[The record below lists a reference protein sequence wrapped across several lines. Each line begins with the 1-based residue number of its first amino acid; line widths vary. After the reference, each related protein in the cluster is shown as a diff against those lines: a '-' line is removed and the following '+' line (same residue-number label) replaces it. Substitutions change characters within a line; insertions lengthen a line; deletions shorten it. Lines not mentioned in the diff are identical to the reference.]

1 MLRVVVLL
9 PLVAVAATSALAQ
22 SSAVPP
28 APAASV
34 NESAV
39 SERVRREAGNPLRL
53 ILEASR
59 IRRAPAEAETPP
71 ARRPVA
77 GAPTGSVAAPVPPAP
92 GAVPAAVVPAA
103 ALAAVPL
110 AAPAA
115 PEPVLR
121 TLAAPAETGSAV
133 GRIARDESLAPV
145 SPVAPLALP
154 AVPARGPAA
163 APVVAAP
170 PPQPVA
176 AAPAAAATSAPPKLL
191 TRVDPDIPS
200 AVMRRLGYPAE
211 FQVDLTIQPDGSV
224 RDVRM
229 VSPAQR
235 AAEPYVV
242 EAMTQWRF
250 ERVAAPR
257 LQRFSLV
264 FAN

>member
-1 MLRVVVLL
+1 MLRAVVLL
-9 PLVAVAATSALAQ
+9 PVVAVAATSALAQ
-22 SSAVPP
+22 AAAVPP

-59 IRRAPAEAETPP
+59 IRRAPAEAETSP

-77 GAPTGSVAAPVPPAP
+77 GAPTG
-92 GAVPAAVVPAA
+92 PAAVPTPP
-103 ALAAVPL
+103 ALAAVPSPE
-110 AAPAA
+110 PAA

-121 TLAAPAETGSAV
+121 TLAAPAETGGAI
-133 GRIARDESLAPV
+133 GRIVRDESLAPV
-145 SPVAPLALP
+145 SPVVPLALP
-154 AVPARGPAA
+154 AVPDRGPAA
-163 APVVAAP
+163 APVVP

-176 AAPAAAATSAPPKLL
+176 AAPAAAATSASPKLL

-211 FQVDLTIQPDGSV
+211 FQVDLTILPDGSV

-242 EAMTQWRF
+242 EAMSQWRF

-264 FAN
+264 YAN

>member
-9 PLVAVAATSALAQ
+9 PVVAVAATSALAQ
-22 SSAVPP
+22 PSAVPP

-77 GAPTGSVAAPVPPAP
+77 GAPSGPVAAPTPPAP
-92 GAVPAAVVPAA
+92 AAVAPAA
-103 ALAAVPL
+103 ALAAVPSP
-110 AAPAA
+110 APAA

-121 TLAAPAETGSAV
+121 TLAAPAETGGAI
-133 GRIARDESLAPV
+133 GRIVRDESLAPV

-154 AVPARGPAA
+154 AVPDRGPAA
-163 APVVAAP
+163 APVVAAAP
-170 PPQPVA
+170 PPQQPGA
-176 AAPAAAATSAPPKLL
+176 AAPAAVATSAPPRLL

-200 AVMRRLGYPAE
+200 GVMRRLGFPSE
-211 FQVDLTIQPDGSV
+211 LQVDVTIQPDGSV

-242 EAMTQWRF
+242 EAMAQWRF